1 MKGKAVKRK
10 IIEIDE
16 GRCNGCGRCIPNCP
30 EGALQIIDGKAR
42 LVSDLFCDGLGA
54 CIGHCPE
61 GAIKIVEREAEP
73 YSERKVMERIVMQG
87 QNVTKA
93 HLLHLKE
100 HGEEGCL
107 KEAISFLEE
116 KGIEGLLAKKSG
128 NKKIVLP
135 CGCPGSMEQSFERKL
150 GKHNTGRAFAL
161 ESELSQW
168 PVQLALV
175 NPNAAFFEDAELL
188 ICADCVPFAYASF
201 HSDFLK
207 SKALVVGCP
216 KLDDIEFYE
225 EKIAEI
231 IKSNNIRGITLL
243 HMEVPCCFGLMHAV
257 RRALDASGKKIPLRQ
272 QIVSIQGKLKGGH

>member
-135 CGCPGSMEQSFERKL
+135 TTS
-150 GKHNTGRAFAL
+150 
-161 ESELSQW
+161 
-168 PVQLALV
+168 
-175 NPNAAFFEDAELL
+175 LL
-188 ICADCVPFAYASF
+188 INNSLPVIKIVLPFSSTITKVFITPFSAVFEIKRLRPLILASWP
-201 HSDFLK
+201 S
-207 SKALVVGCP
+207 
-216 KLDDIEFYE
+216 
-225 EKIAEI
+225 
-231 IKSNNIRGITLL
+231 
-243 HMEVPCCFGLMHAV
+243 
-257 RRALDASGKKIPLRQ
+257 
-272 QIVSIQGKLKGGH
+272 